1 MQAANGVIEDTNI
14 HLVQNSHKGKRSKNN
29 TTGVRGVTFSNG
41 RYIATITFR
50 KQHYYLGRYERIE
63 EAALARKKAE
73 EVLYGEWLEH
83 YEKDLKAEREAEYEE
98 RRKEIYEVLKQ
109 MREYRGNDGEA
120 AEEKHLP
127 EVTVGIEETKS

>member
-1 MQAANGVIEDTNI
+1 MEKY
-14 HLVQNSHKGKRSKNN
+14 HSSSGKTPKNN

-83 YEKDLKAEREAEYEE
+83 YENDLKAELEAEYEE
-98 RRKEIYEVLKQ
+98 QKRAIYAVLKQ
-109 MREYRGNDGEA
+109 MRVYRADVTGEGA
-120 AEEKHLP
+120 DTFEIIK
-127 EVTVGIEETKS
+127 G

>member
-1 MQAANGVIEDTNI
+1 MSEMYQRFD
-14 HLVQNSHKGKRSKNN
+14 KD
-29 TTGVRGVTFSNG
+29 TTGVRGVTFTNG

-83 YEKDLKAEREAEYEE
+83 YENDLKADLEVEYEE
-98 RRKEIYEVLKQ
+98 RRKAIYEVLKQ
-109 MREYRGNDGEA
+109 MRLYRENEGEA

-127 EVTVGIEETKS
+127 EVTVVIEVTKS

>member
-1 MQAANGVIEDTNI
+1 MLEDTNV
-14 HLVQNSHKGKRSKNN
+14 HLVQNALKGKRSKNN
-29 TTGVRGVTFSNG
+29 TSGVRGVTFLNG

-83 YEKDLKAEREAEYEE
+83 FENDLKAELEASYEE
-98 RRKEIYEVLKQ
+98 RKKAIYEVLKQ
-109 MREYRGNDGEA
+109 MRVYRGNDGEA
-120 AEEKHLP
+120 S
-127 EVTVGIEETKS
+127 EVTRLSGASVVIEATKS